1 MSELTT
7 VKRAKP
13 AKQLTE
19 IQRRRRTGLLFT
31 TPFIIGFICFYLQP
45 LMLSL
50 YYTFLNVQPAKGG
63 GLTMEWNGIENYILL
78 FKKGETAYWQALVST
93 LKDMAIN
100 TPVILVFSLFIS
112 VILNQKFRGRMFARA
127 IFFMPVVVTSGMII
141 KFVQGDTYID
151 SVETEAS
158 TTIFNA
164 AGMEKILIGMNLPDN
179 IISIFTTIVNR
190 TFDTL
195 WKCGVQ
201 ILLFLAALQ
210 GVSPQLYEAAK
221 IEGATG
227 WEVFW
232 KVTFP
237 NVAPIILVNL
247 IYTIIDSITD
257 PNNKL
262 MVTINDTAFSTLNY
276 SVACLEAWIFFLI
289 LLAIIGIIFLIT
301 ALATRRSK
309 TTNR

>member
-13 AKQLTE
+13 KKQLTE
-19 IQRRRRTGLLFT
+19 IQRRRRAGLLFT

-45 LMLSL
+45 LAISL
-50 YYTFLNVQPAKGG
+50 YYTFLDVKPIKGG
-63 GLTMEWNGIENYILL
+63 SMSMDWYGLQNYIDL
-78 FKKGETAYWQALVST
+78 KNDNEYWPALAST
-93 LKDMAIN
+93 LGDMAIN
-100 TPVILVFSLFIS
+100 TPVIIVFSLFIS
-112 VILNQKFRGRMFARA
+112 VILNQKFKGRMFARA
-127 IFFMPVVVTSGMII
+127 VFFMPVVVTSGIVI
-141 KFVQGDTYID
+141 KFVQGDTFIE

-158 TTIFNA
+158 STLFQA
-164 AGMEKILIGMNLPDN
+164 AGFEKILVGMNLPDD
-179 IISIFTTIVNR
+179 IVSIFTTIVNR

-201 ILLFLAALQ
+201 ILLFIAALQ
-210 GVSPQLYEAAK
+210 SVSPQLYEAAK

-227 WEVFW
+227 WESFW

-257 PNNKL
+257 PSNTL
-262 MVTINDTAFSTLNY
+262 MVTIEETAFTSLKY
-276 SVACLEAWIFFLI
+276 SVACLESWIFFLI
-289 LLAIIGIIFLIT
+289 LLAIIGIIFLFASIIS
-301 ALATRRSK
+301 RSA
-309 TTNR
+309 NRSVR

>member
-1 MSELTT
+1 MAELTS

-13 AKQLTE
+13 KKQLTE
-19 IQRRRRTGLLFT
+19 IQRRRRAGLLFT
-31 TPFIIGFICFYLQP
+31 TPFIIGFLCFYFQP
-45 LMLSL
+45 LLLSL
-50 YYTFLNVQPAKGG
+50 YYTFLDVQPAKGG
-63 GLTMEWNGIENYILL
+63 GIHMTWYALGNYDYL
-78 FKKGETAYWQALVST
+78 FNRETEYWQSLINT
-93 LKDMAIN
+93 LKDMALT

-112 VILNQKFRGRMFARA
+112 VILNQKFRGRMLARA
-127 IFFMPVVVTSGMII
+127 VFFMPVVVTSGVIMQIV
-141 KFVQGDTYID
+141 KGDTFID
-151 SVETEAS
+151 TVETEAS
-158 TTIFNA
+158 TTVFKA
-164 AGMEKILIGMNLPDN
+164 AGMTQILQGMNLPTD
-179 IISIFTTIVNR
+179 IVNLFTSLVNS

-210 GVSPQLYEAAK
+210 SVSPQLYEAAK

-257 PNNKL
+257 ASNKL
-262 MVTINDTAFSTLNY
+262 MTSINNTAFSKMKY
-276 SVACLEAWIFFLI
+276 SLASLEAWIFFLI
-289 LLAIIGIIFLIT
+289 LLAIIGLVFLV
-301 ALATRRSK
+301 ANLLTRMSEKR
-309 TTNR
+309 

>member
-1 MSELTT
+1 MSTATATRIKPKKQITEL
-7 VKRAKP
+7 
-13 AKQLTE
+13 
-19 IQRRRRTGLLFT
+19 QRRRRAGLCFT
-31 TPFIIGFICFYLQP
+31 APFIIGFMCFYLQP
-45 LMLSL
+45 LALSL

-63 GLTMEWNGIENYILL
+63 GVSMDWHGLGNYQYL
-78 FKKGETAYWQALVST
+78 FNKETDYWQALVST
-93 LKDMAIN
+93 LGEMAKN

-112 VILNQKFRGRMFARA
+112 VILNQKFTGRMFARA
-127 IFFMPVVVTSGMII
+127 VFFMPVVVTSGIVI
-141 KFVQGDTYID
+141 KFVQGDTFID
-151 SVETEAS
+151 SVETDAS

-164 AGMEKILIGMNLPDN
+164 AGMTEILKGMNLPEE
-179 IISIFTTIVNR
+179 IVKWFTEIVNQ

-227 WEVFW
+227 WEIFW

-237 NVAPIILVNL
+237 NVAPIVLVNL

-257 PNNKL
+257 VNNKL
-262 MVTINDTAFSTLNY
+262 MTSVNTTAYKKLMY
-276 SVACLEAWIFFLI
+276 SVACLESWIFFLI
-289 LLAIIGIIFLIT
+289 LLAIIGIVFGVASLIT
-301 ALATRRSK
+301 KSQSSPANK
-309 TTNR
+309 